1 MKFRICQLTKVE
13 SHQTVV
19 AQNWY
24 YDDLVKLDV
33 LIDHADLSEKLKTF
47 IWNQGNYLSC
57 KIHTGSFIDNNV
69 KFYIVPPIVLGEWTV
84 NDIADIY
91 EITYEVGDIL
101 SNESDWNFIKSILK
115 SSGEYYS
122 LVHLETIPSLC
133 YIEILEV

>member
-33 LIDHADLSEKLKTF
+33 LIDHDDLSEKLKTF
-47 IWNQGNYLSC
+47 IWNKGDFLSC

-69 KFYIVPPIVLGEWTV
+69 KYYIIPPIVLGEWTV

-91 EITYEVGDIL
+91 EITYDVGDIL

-122 LVHLETIPSLC
+122 LVHLETIPHLC